1 MQCIILATRPLL
13 FCFLKIRFESPE
25 SCLESLNASQ
35 NVRNLMQMCLESAQ
49 NIISILSSLQS
60 QGLLGTTNFRYR
72 YALVTNTQI
81 LETFLPFDLESVFV
95 STVILLMGPAIDPRV
110 LESHPNW
117 LEKAYAIFGEM
128 IRDGNQVA
136 KFRRSELQQLHE
148 TLLGCISS
156 DRPRHL
162 AVPDF
167 FQQAEIISDPA
178 SPSSTPIPGAMAQS
192 IRYNDALLRPDPGL
206 DVECDF
212 TTMLTSAEVM
222 AVANSI
228 ESYDTEWVSNAMIE
242 HSIW

>member
-1 MQCIILATRPLL
+1 M
-13 FCFLKIRFESPE
+13 
-25 SCLESLNASQ
+25 
-35 NVRNLMQMCLESAQ
+35 
-49 NIISILSSLQS
+49 
-60 QGLLGTTNFRYR
+60 
-72 YALVTNTQI
+72 TNTQI

-110 LESHPNW
+110 LENNPNW
-117 LEKAYAIFGEM
+117 LERAYSIFDEM
-128 IRDGNQVA
+128 IRDGNKVA

-156 DRPRHL
+156 DRPRQL

-167 FQQAEIISDPA
+167 FQQGDIIPDPA
-178 SPSSTPIPGAMAQS
+178 SPSSISIPGAVPQS
-192 IRYNDALLRPDPGL
+192 IRYNDALLRPHPDL

-212 TTMLTSAEVM
+212 TAMLTSAEVM
-222 AVANSI
+222 AVADSI